1 MPIYNMSRK
10 IKRLT
15 LQYSYLVLEKEEVDE
30 ICAEVEPQLR
40 EYMEKYYPEHYDT
53 FYSISKEPT
62 TPEGTEG
69 EEDEETESEEDEES
83 EDKKPEIPK
92 NKDLKKLYRK
102 IASKSHPDKADND
115 EDAELFSK
123 AAKAYQ
129 ENDLATMLDIAGL
142 LNLEIVELS
151 PESVFLLSENIEKLS
166 DGINNMKK
174 TASWVWHQSETEE
187 QKVAIIKMILLSKG
201 INIK

>member
-1 MPIYNMSRK
+1 MSRK

-30 ICAEVEPQLR
+30 VCAEVEPQLR
-40 EYMEKYYPEHYDT
+40 EYMEKYYPEHYNT
-53 FYSISKEPT
+53 FYSISEEPT
-62 TPEGTEG
+62 APKEIED
-69 EEDEETESEEDEES
+69 EEDEEA
-83 EDKKPEIPK
+83 EDKEPEIPK

-115 EDAELFSK
+115 EDAALFSK
-123 AAKAYQ
+123 AAKAYK

-151 PESVFLLSENIEKLS
+151 PESIFLLSENIKTLS
-166 DGINNMKK
+166 DGINNKKK
-174 TASWVWHQSETEE
+174 TASWAWHQSETEE

-201 INIK
+201 VNIK

>member
-1 MPIYNMSRK
+1 MSRK

-15 LQYSYLVLEKEEVDE
+15 LQYSYLALEKEEVDE

-53 FYSISKEPT
+53 FYSISEEPT
-62 TPEGTEG
+62 APK
-69 EEDEETESEEDEES
+69 ETEDEEDEES

-151 PESVFLLSENIEKLS
+151 PESIFLLSENIEKLS

>member
-1 MPIYNMSRK
+1 MSIYNMSRK

-30 ICAEVEPQLR
+30 VCAEVEPQLR

-53 FYSISKEPT
+53 FYSISEEPT
-62 TPEGTEG
+62 APKEIED
-69 EEDEETESEEDEES
+69 EEDEEA
-83 EDKKPEIPK
+83 EDKEPEIPK

-115 EDAELFSK
+115 EDAALFSK
-123 AAKAYQ
+123 AAKAYK

-151 PESVFLLSENIEKLS
+151 PESIFLLSENIKTLS
-166 DGINNMKK
+166 DGINNKKK
-174 TASWVWHQSETEE
+174 TASWAWHQSETEE

-201 INIK
+201 VNIK

>member
-1 MPIYNMSRK
+1 MSIYNMSRK

-53 FYSISKEPT
+53 FYSISEEPT
-62 TPEGTEG
+62 APKEIED
-69 EEDEETESEEDEES
+69 EEDEEA
-83 EDKKPEIPK
+83 EDKEPEIPK

-115 EDAELFSK
+115 EDAALFSK
-123 AAKAYQ
+123 AAKAYK

-151 PESVFLLSENIEKLS
+151 PESIFLLSENIKTLS
-166 DGINNMKK
+166 DGINNKKK

-201 INIK
+201 VNIK

>member
-1 MPIYNMSRK
+1 MSIYNMSRK

-30 ICAEVEPQLR
+30 VCAEVEPQLR
-40 EYMEKYYPEHYDT
+40 EYMEKYYPEHYNT
-53 FYSISKEPT
+53 FYSISEEPT
-62 TPEGTEG
+62 APKEIED
-69 EEDEETESEEDEES
+69 EEDEEA
-83 EDKKPEIPK
+83 EDKEPEIPK

-115 EDAELFSK
+115 EDAALFSK
-123 AAKAYQ
+123 AAKAYK

-151 PESVFLLSENIEKLS
+151 PESIFLLSENIKTLS
-166 DGINNMKK
+166 DGINNKKK
-174 TASWVWHQSETEE
+174 TASWAWHQSETEE

-201 INIK
+201 VNIK

>member
-1 MPIYNMSRK
+1 MSIYNMSRK

-30 ICAEVEPQLR
+30 VCAEVEPQLR

-53 FYSISKEPT
+53 FYSISEESTAPKEI
-62 TPEGTEG
+62 ED
-69 EEDEETESEEDEES
+69 EEDEEA
-83 EDKKPEIPK
+83 EDKEPEIPK

-115 EDAELFSK
+115 EDAALFSK
-123 AAKAYQ
+123 AAKAYK

-151 PESVFLLSENIEKLS
+151 PESIFLLSENIKTLS
-166 DGINNMKK
+166 DGINNKKK
-174 TASWVWHQSETEE
+174 TASWAWHQSETEE

-201 INIK
+201 VNIK

>member
-1 MPIYNMSRK
+1 MSIYNMSRK

-53 FYSISKEPT
+53 FYSISEEPT
-62 TPEGTEG
+62 APKEIED
-69 EEDEETESEEDEES
+69 EEDEEA
-83 EDKKPEIPK
+83 EDKEPEIPK

-102 IASKSHPDKADND
+102 IASKSHPDKAENE
-115 EDAELFSK
+115 EDAALFSK
-123 AAKAYQ
+123 AAKAYK

-151 PESVFLLSENIEKLS
+151 PESIFLLSENIKTLS
-166 DGINNMKK
+166 DGINNKKK

-201 INIK
+201 VNIK